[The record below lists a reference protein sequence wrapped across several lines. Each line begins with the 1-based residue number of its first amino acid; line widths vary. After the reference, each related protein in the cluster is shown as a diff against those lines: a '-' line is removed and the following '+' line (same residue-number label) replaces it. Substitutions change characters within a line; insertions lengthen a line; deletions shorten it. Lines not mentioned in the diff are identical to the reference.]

1 MNENAVMSRTISPR
15 LLVETV
21 EGITIA
27 SFTDEMITSEEVIW
41 EVDEQLMSL
50 VDGPSPEKLLLNF
63 REVRVM
69 SSTMLAILLK
79 LARKIKGVQGELKLC
94 GLSPDLLEIF
104 RISRFDRLFEIHD
117 EEWTALDAF

>member
-1 MNENAVMSRTISPR
+1 MTRTLSPR

-27 SFTDEMITSEEVIW
+27 SFTDEMIVSEEVIF
-41 EVDEQLMSL
+41 EVDEQLMNL
-50 VDGPSPEKLLLNF
+50 LDGPSPQKMLLNF

-79 LARKIKGVQGELKLC
+79 LSRRIAGVQGELKLC

-117 EEWTALDAF
+117 EEWTALDTF

>member
-1 MNENAVMSRTISPR
+1 
-15 LLVETV
+15 VETV

-27 SFTDEMITSEEVIW
+27 SFTDEMLVSEDVIR

-50 VDGPSPEKLLLNF
+50 LGGPSSEKLLLNF

-79 LARKIKGVQGELKLC
+79 LARKISGVQGELKLC
-94 GLSPDLLEIF
+94 GLGPDLLEIF

-117 EEWTALDAF
+117 EEWTALDTF

>member
-1 MNENAVMSRTISPR
+1 MNENAVMPHTICPR

-27 SFTDEMITSEEVIW
+27 SFTDEMLISEEVIW

-79 LARKIKGVQGELKLC
+79 LARKIHGAEGELKLC

-117 EEWTALDAF
+117 QEWTALDAF